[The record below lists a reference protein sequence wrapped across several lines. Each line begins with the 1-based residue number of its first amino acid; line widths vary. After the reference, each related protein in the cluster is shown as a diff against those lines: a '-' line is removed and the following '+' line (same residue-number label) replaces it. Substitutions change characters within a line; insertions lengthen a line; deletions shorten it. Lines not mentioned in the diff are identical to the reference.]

1 MFGASADPVILDGP
15 LVSDG
20 ESLRLIGL
28 IYQGLVSLKPG
39 STVIVPQLATSW
51 STSSNGLNWT
61 FNLRS
66 GVKFPDG
73 TPFNA
78 KAVCFNFNRWYN
90 FPGPLQT
97 DAVTYYWNTVFGGFA
112 HPATGSPGPDKS
124 LYKGCKAVG
133 QSKAVIML
141 TRKSGGFLG
150 ALALSV
156 FGMASPTAL
165 VKYQADAGTVT
176 ADGVFQPTGTF
187 GTQHPIGTGPY
198 MFKSWKIGDKLVLVK
213 NPTYWGKP
221 TSPNWS
227 RSAKIDQL
235 IFVPIPDNAAR
246 LQALQTGEIQ
256 GYDNVAPQ
264 DIATVRA
271 TQRPEDRQP
280 AAVQRRLRRDEPVAP
295 AVQQPAR
302 PAGASRTASTGP
314 RSSTRSTADAARPTN
329 QFLPPQVFG
338 YAKKGVPDYPYNP
351 AKAKAL
357 LQQAGLTLP
366 VKIDFWYPTNV
377 SRPYMPDPSRNF
389 QAFQASLENSGFK
402 VTPHSAPWRP
412 DYLAGVQSGQAQVF
426 LLGWTGDWGDPGN
439 FLNVHF
445 GSQTQ
450 QFGFNNPSLFAL
462 LKKADAESNLEKRT
476 ALYQQASIAVMKF
489 LPVVPYVHS
498 TPALAFKS
506 NVNGFIAEPRG
517 HSTRSGSRASDR
529 RKGTGNQAAG
539 GRIDASV
546 HRPPAAARSSRSCSG
561 SRSSSSSGSARCPGG
576 PAQALLGERATPAA
590 VAQIRHQLGLDKPIY
605 DQYWAYVRTTASRA
619 TSASASRRA
628 VRSRRRSASA
638 SRRPSSWRS
647 RR

>member
-1 MFGASADPVILDGP
+1 MSRHMKIGLLIAALAALVVAAAAGASLRTKAATTTLVFGASADPVILDGP

-20 ESLRLIGL
+20 ESLRVVGL
-28 IYQGLVSLKPG
+28 IYQGLVTLKPG

-66 GVKFPDG
+66 GVKFTDG

-150 ALALSV
+150 ALGLSV

-187 GTQHPIGTGPY
+187 GTQHPTGTGPY

-264 DIATVRA
+264 DIATVRSSSGLKIVN
-271 TQRPEDRQP
+271 RPPFNVAYVGMNQSLPPFNNPLVRQALAYGLDRS
-280 AAVQRRLRRDEPVAP
+280 AVVNAFY
-295 AVQQPAR
+295 
-302 PAGASRTASTGP
+302 AGRGQT
-314 RSSTRSTADAARPTN
+314 TN

-377 SRPYMPDPSRNF
+377 TRPYMPDPSRNF

-450 QFGFNNPSLFAL
+450 EFGFNNPSLFAL
-462 LKKADAESNLEKRT
+462 LRKADAESNLEKRT
-476 ALYQQASIAVMKF
+476 ALYEQASIAVMKF

-506 NVNGFIAEPRG
+506 NVNGYIAGPVG
-517 HSTRSGSRASDR
+517 TDAFWLASIGS
-529 RKGTGNQAAG
+529 
-539 GRIDASV
+539 
-546 HRPPAAARSSRSCSG
+546 
-561 SRSSSSSGSARCPGG
+561 
-576 PAQALLGERATPAA
+576 
-590 VAQIRHQLGLDKPIY
+590 
-605 DQYWAYVRTTASRA
+605 
-619 TSASASRRA
+619 
-628 VRSRRRSASA
+628 
-638 SRRPSSWRS
+638 
-647 RR
+647 

>member
-1 MFGASADPVILDGP
+1 MGRRMKVGFLAALAVALIVVAAAGASLTGKHATTTLVFGASADPVILDGP

-20 ESLRLIGL
+20 ESLRPISLIF
-28 IYQGLVSLKPG
+28 QGLVSLKPG
-39 STVIVPQLATSW
+39 TTTIVPQLATSW
-51 STSSNGLNWT
+51 TTSKNGLVWT
-61 FNLRS
+61 FNLRN
-66 GVKFPDG
+66 GVKFQDG
-73 TPFNA
+73 TAFNA

-112 HPATGSPGPDKS
+112 HPAQGSPGPDKS
-124 LYKGCKAVG
+124 LYRSCKAVG
-133 QSKAVIML
+133 SSQAVITL

-156 FGMASPTAL
+156 FGMASPAAL

-221 TSPNWS
+221 SDPPWS

-264 DIATVRA
+264 DIATVRSNSGLKIVN
-271 TQRPEDRQP
+271 RPPFNVAYVGINQSQPPFDKLAVRQALAYGLDR
-280 AAVQRRLRRDEPVAP
+280 ASVVNAFY
-295 AVQQPAR
+295 
-302 PAGASRTASTGP
+302 AGRGQT
-314 RSSTRSTADAARPTN
+314 TN
-329 QFLPPQVFG
+329 QFLPPQLFG
-338 YAKKGVPDYPYNP
+338 YAKSGVPDYPYNP
-351 AKAKAL
+351 TKAKQL
-357 LQQAGLTLP
+357 LQSAGLTLP

-402 VTPHSAPWRP
+402 VVPHSAPWRP
-412 DYLAGVQSGQAQVF
+412 DYVATVQSGGAQVF
-426 LLGWTGDWGDPGN
+426 LLGWTGDWGDPSN

-450 QFGFNNPSLFAL
+450 EFGFNNPSLFAM
-462 LKKADAESNLEKRT
+462 LKKADAETDIEKRT
-476 ALYQQASIAVMKF
+476 ALYQQASVAVMKF

-506 NVNGFIAEPRG
+506 NVKGFIASP
-517 HSTRSGSRASDR
+517 
-529 RKGTGNQAAG
+529 
-539 GRIDASV
+539 V
-546 HRPPAAARSSRSCSG
+546 
-561 SRSSSSSGSARCPGG
+561 
-576 PAQALLGERATPAA
+576 
-590 VAQIRHQLGLDKPIY
+590 GLDPF
-605 DQYWAYVRTTASRA
+605 WLA
-619 TSASASRRA
+619 TVS
-628 VRSRRRSASA
+628 
-638 SRRPSSWRS
+638 
-647 RR
+647 

>member
-1 MFGASADPVILDGP
+1 MMRRQLRLGLFAAALAALVVTAAAGAGLKTKAATTTLVFGASADPVILDGA

-20 ESLRLIGL
+20 ESLRPITQ
-28 IYQGLVSLKPG
+28 IFQGLVGFKPG
-39 STVIVPQLATSW
+39 TTTIEPLLATSW
-51 STSSNGLNWT
+51 STSKNGLAWT
-61 FNLRS
+61 FNLRT
-66 GVKFPDG
+66 GVKFQDG

-78 KAVCFNFNRWYN
+78 KAVCFNFNRWFN

-112 HPATGSPGPDKS
+112 HPASGSPGPDKS

-133 QSKAVIML
+133 QNKAIIFL

-150 ALALSV
+150 ALGLSV

-165 VKYQADAGTVT
+165 VKYKADAGTVT

-221 TSPNWS
+221 TDPPWS
-227 RSAKIDQL
+227 RSGSIDQL
-235 IFVPIPDNAAR
+235 IFIPIPDNAAR

-264 DIATVRA
+264 DIPTVRGNSSLELVN
-271 TQRPEDRQP
+271 RPPFNVAYVGMNQSAPPFNNLLVRQALAYGLDRTSVVNAFYGGRGQ
-280 AAVQRRLRRDEPVAP
+280 
-295 AVQQPAR
+295 
-302 PAGASRTASTGP
+302 T
-314 RSSTRSTADAARPTN
+314 TN
-329 QFLPPQVFG
+329 QFLPPQLFG
-338 YAKKGVPDYPYNP
+338 YAKTGVPDYPYNP

-377 SRPYMPDPSRNF
+377 SRPYMPDPAQNF
-389 QAFQASLENSGFK
+389 QAFQASLDNSGFN
-402 VTPHSAPWRP
+402 VVPHSAPWRP
-412 DYLAGVQSGQAQVF
+412 DYLATVQNGGAQVF
-426 LLGWTGDWGDPGN
+426 LLGWTGDWGDPSD

-450 QFGFNNPSLFAL
+450 QFGFNNPALFAL
-462 LKKADAESNLEKRT
+462 LKQADAATNLEQRVT
-476 ALYQQASIAVMKF
+476 LYQQASVAVMKF

-506 NVNGFIAEPRG
+506 NVKGFIP
-517 HSTRSGSRASDR
+517 SPMGSDPFWLA
-529 RKGTGNQAAG
+529 
-539 GRIDASV
+539 RI
-546 HRPPAAARSSRSCSG
+546 G
-561 SRSSSSSGSARCPGG
+561 
-576 PAQALLGERATPAA
+576 
-590 VAQIRHQLGLDKPIY
+590 
-605 DQYWAYVRTTASRA
+605 
-619 TSASASRRA
+619 
-628 VRSRRRSASA
+628 
-638 SRRPSSWRS
+638 
-647 RR
+647 